1 MGRAA
6 TEIDVVIGA
15 RIRAVR
21 LERGFSQ
28 GDVANGIGIT
38 FQQLQKYETGKNRI
52 AAATLAALA
61 ETLNVHLSDL
71 VPLQSQAGE
80 SVSLE
85 LLESN
90 ELRALVDAFIRIRA
104 PALRGAVI
112 AACEAIVKSERR

>member
-6 TEIDVVIGA
+6 TEIDAVIGA

-28 GDVANGIGIT
+28 SEVANAIGIT

-52 AAATLAALA
+52 AAATLAALS
-61 ETLNVHLSDL
+61 ETLDVHLSDL
-71 VPLQSQAGE
+71 MPLQSQASE

-85 LLESN
+85 LLESD
-90 ELRALVDAFIRIRA
+90 ELRTLVDAFVRIRA

-112 AACEAIVKSERR
+112 AACEAILKSERS